1 MPGHLQSQPVPGPA
15 AMAAWG
21 RLKPLTQG
29 RVLVTT
35 AALIFCFDSPMLK
48 EMRYRL
54 PDTDDKYGFAVSLW
68 RSWSGCVT
76 AVFCSYLTAG
86 GWREYGAKVKG
97 VGYRKFV
104 LASLMQ
110 SVSASRFDCAPQPP
124 HVLTA
129 TCLPRPPV
137 NVCFTLA
144 VTLTTAANVLV
155 ILACAPLSTALIG
168 RLFKGTRLPRHTL
181 AACVTASVSV
191 ALCFI
196 GSLDVS
202 GSKNLLGLVIA
213 LFVALAYG
221 FVLTLAEDADLT
233 VMVGA
238 SSGLSTI
245 MCLCVLGSK
254 IPGAWPVDFGRCLL
268 ALSNGSLNAVGNQLL
283 ALGCQTC
290 PSAEAALIT
299 LLETALGP
307 ILVFLIVGEKPSA
320 PTLAAGVIII
330 AVLICHTV
338 YDARWQRLKQ
348 QAEAQAGGEEEALVG
363 QELLPSK
370 ALKSEDAEH
379 GSLLQLHQ
387 AAPAEEGLVALTEAR
402 VAL

>member
-1 MPGHLQSQPVPGPA
+1 
-15 AMAAWG
+15 
-21 RLKPLTQG
+21 
-29 RVLVTT
+29 
-35 AALIFCFDSPMLK
+35 
-48 EMRYRL
+48 
-54 PDTDDKYGFAVSLW
+54 
-68 RSWSGCVT
+68 
-76 AVFCSYLTAG
+76 
-86 GWREYGAKVKG
+86 
-97 VGYRKFV
+97 
-104 LASLMQ
+104 
-110 SVSASRFDCAPQPP
+110 
-124 HVLTA
+124 
-129 TCLPRPPV
+129 
-137 NVCFTLA
+137 
-144 VTLTTAANVLV
+144 
-155 ILACAPLSTALIG
+155 
-168 RLFKGTRLPRHTL
+168 
-181 AACVTASVSV
+181 VSV

-268 ALSNGSLNAVGNQLL
+268 ALSNGSLNALGNQLL

-348 QAEAQAGGEEEALVG
+348 QAEAQAGGEEALEG
-363 QELLPSK
+363 QELLLPSS